1 MKTGTYTFHI
11 KLEEAAALPAY
22 KGSTFRGVL
31 GHALKQMVCVIKHQ
45 ECNNC
50 ILKSACLYALVF
62 ETGYALPRHERARVS
77 SVPHPMV
84 IVPPLTVKKNFRRGD
99 TLSCDLLLFGE
110 INRNVPYFIYAFKQ
124 MGKIGIGKHIN
135 GQKARFSLEKVTH
148 RHDTIYQKNQGQMT
162 LPDNLIDVDLL
173 PVETFSSDRVEI
185 RIITPLRIIVKTQGP
200 PALPFSDLIR
210 SFIRRNTALLNTW
223 GNGEPD
229 LDYSTLT
236 DRAKKITI
244 LEKRLFWFDWQRYS
258 SRQEKKMFMGGL
270 TGQIVYQGDIAP
282 FIPLLRMAE
291 IVHAGKNTAFG
302 LGKITFKILHQ

>member
-31 GHALKQMVCVIKHQ
+31 GHALKQTVCAIKHQ

-62 ETGYALPRHERARVS
+62 ETGYALPRHKRARVS

-84 IVPPLTVKKNFRRGD
+84 IVPPLNTKTNFRRGD

-110 INRNVPYFIYAFKQ
+110 INRNLPYFIYAFKQ

-148 RHDTIYQKNQGQMT
+148 RHDTIYPKKQGQMT

-173 PVETFSSDRVEI
+173 PAETLSLDRVEI
-185 RIITPLRIIVKTQGP
+185 KIITPLRINVKTQGP
-200 PALPFSDLIR
+200 PALPFPDLIR

-229 LDYSTLT
+229 LNYSTLT
-236 DRAKKITI
+236 DKAKKITI
-244 LEKRLFWFDWQRYS
+244 LEKQLSWFDWQRYS

-270 TGQIVYQGDIAP
+270 TGHIVYQGKIAP

-302 LGKITFKILHQ
+302 LGKIAFKTLHQ